1 MKLGAQLYS
10 VRHKTQSSEDLRASF
25 AKIAEIGYKIVQI
38 SGVSKEIPAEEI
50 KALSDRYALPIT
62 CTHTPFDRIV
72 GDTERVIEEHK
83 LMGADTVGL
92 GAMPGEYRS
101 EEGFEAFCAKM
112 KEPIQKI
119 REAGLHFA
127 YHNHAFEFEIQIDG
141 RPLYD
146 HMIENWQEADFIPDT
161 YWIAF
166 GGGDPVEY
174 IHRIGGKR
182 ILNIHYKDLARDEK
196 RSICACGDGT
206 LDFAAIT
213 KACNEEGIENVLVE
227 QDNAPN
233 FPDAFEEMAKSYRH
247 LKEIVF

>member
-10 VRHKTQSSEDLRASF
+10 VRHKTQSSEDLRATF
-25 AKIAEIGYKIVQI
+25 AKMAEIGYSILQV
-38 SGVSKEIPAEEI
+38 SGVSKDIPAEEI
-50 KALSDRYALPIT
+50 KALSLRYALPVT
-62 CTHTPFDRIV
+62 CTHTPLDRILF
-72 GDTERVIEEHK
+72 DTARVIEEHK

-92 GAMPGEYRS
+92 GWLPGEHRTK
-101 EEGFEAFCAKM
+101 EGFAAFRESMQA
-112 KEPIQKI
+112 PIEKI
-119 REAGLHFA
+119 RRAGLRFA
-127 YHNHAFEFEIQIDG
+127 YHNHAFEFENEIDG
-141 RPLYD
+141 CPLYD
-146 HMIENWQEADFIPDT
+146 YMIENWQEADFIPDT